1 MPMLLMNI
9 HLKITPAEYLKLG
22 LMLQPVANETK
33 WRIQNKVIHSKVEY
47 LVIFEFM
54 QTFNYNKFDFKN
66 GKKDYNFSIRISTAM
81 AILNF
86 ILDEVF
92 LDVHMIEERSVTD
105 KLNRA
110 LLNYGITF

>member
-1 MPMLLMNI
+1 MNI

-66 GKKDYNFSIRISTAM
+66 GNKVYNFSMKISTAM

-92 LDVHMIEERSVTD
+92 LDVHMIEERSVVD